1 MIKKNGGTGR
11 PSQSPHH
18 VNLKSERTNRNDS
31 ECSFT
36 LTDDEEHR
44 LEGGRRSSS
53 QAKRAKSE
61 ANPIIYV
68 QPEATKSAYPYT
80 SQHLTVKEEPV
91 EEEDQFLKELEEEN
105 KLLEEELKQLQE
117 VKG

>member
-1 MIKKNGGTGR
+1 MQGELIEQDKQRKVPNLKGLREMIKKNGGTGR

-44 LEGGRRSSS
+44 HEGRRSSS
-53 QAKRAKSE
+53 
-61 ANPIIYV
+61 
-68 QPEATKSAYPYT
+68 
-80 SQHLTVKEEPV
+80 
-91 EEEDQFLKELEEEN
+91 
-105 KLLEEELKQLQE
+105 
-117 VKG
+117 